1 MIQYK
6 VTQMQDFIEVTG
18 MVLKA
23 VPVLE
28 MDKRITIL
36 TRERGKLSAFA
47 RGAKKPGSRF
57 MAATN
62 PFCYGR
68 FRLYEGKSAYNLSE
82 VRIDQYFESL
92 RENFEGAFYGMYFTE
107 MADYYTRENNDEKE
121 MLKLLYISLKALE
134 KEQIPNELVQYIF
147 EMKTLAV
154 NGEFPGVLQGHDMSD
169 STAYTIQF
177 VYNTPMEKLYTFTVS
192 PEVLAELARECGIYR
207 EKYIG
212 HKFKSLEIL
221 ENCRLKN

>member
-1 MIQYK
+1 
-6 VTQMQDFIEVTG
+6 MQDFIEVTG

-28 MDKRITIL
+28 VDKRITIL
-36 TRERGKLSAFA
+36 TKERGKVSAFA

-62 PFCYGR
+62 PFSYGK
-68 FRLYEGKSAYNLSE
+68 FRLYEGKTAYNLSE
-82 VRIDQYFESL
+82 VRIEQYFESL
-92 RENFEGAFYGMYFTE
+92 REDFEGAFYGMYFTDV
-107 MADYYTRENNDEKE
+107 ADYYTRENNDEKE
-121 MLKLLYISLKALE
+121 MLKLLYASLKALE
-134 KEQIPNELVQYIF
+134 KDAIPNELVQYIY

-154 NGEFPGVLQGHDMSD
+154 NGEFPGVLPGHELKPSA
-169 STAYTIQF
+169 AYTIEYVQS
-177 VYNTPMEKLYTFTVS
+177 TPIEKLYTFTVS
-192 PEVLAELARECGIYR
+192 EEVLRELSRECDIYR
-207 EKYIG
+207 KKYIG